1 MAKGPNTI
9 DQRFAERLFKHS
21 QERVPEYSRL
31 HPVVPRLY
39 TQEWKTDMKNRNL
52 ITKNAELGGI
62 PHYEHDENLFLD
74 KREQMHY
81 NVEDRTRIESKYPHM
96 DRATLLRPNFHHETS
111 KYQSELMFR
120 RDEDYVES
128 V

>member
-1 MAKGPNTI
+1 MYLILIALEYYHRNMYMFNAK
-9 DQRFAERLFKHS
+9 
-21 QERVPEYSRL
+21 
-31 HPVVPRLY
+31 
-39 TQEWKTDMKNRNL
+39 
-52 ITKNAELGGI
+52 ITFFLKQNAELGGI

-74 KREQMHY
+74 RREQMHY